1 MAGKEVQ
8 EIAPKRP
15 ILTALNSSRYQQQQ
29 QQPQHVDVFDGPK
42 STEVS
47 RVLAALVS
55 HTCRR
60 RREQSSANGS
70 RRKTA
75 MMTLKLLTI
84 YVNHKI

>member
-29 QQPQHVDVFDGPK
+29 QHVDVFDGPK